1 MTLYLINVWFPEPLK
16 NARFQLFL
24 SGEDASAEDGDWSVS
39 HPGGFHFGQSIG
51 YWRVRENSID
61 GNTYLDILKREPS
74 SPAAVL
80 FWGRGSSIPEMI
92 ADMGRVKFP
101 LSVGH
106 ERSGSVWDF
115 SLHNNKGFR
124 WKVVGRF
131 S

>member
-1 MTLYLINVWFPEPLK
+1 MILYLINVWFPEPLK

-51 YWRVRENSID
+51 YWDVIENSID
-61 GNTYLDILKREPS
+61 GHTYLGILKRKTS

-80 FWGRGSSIPEMI
+80 FWGRGSSIRELI
-92 ADMGRVKFP
+92 ADMGSVKFP
-101 LSVGH
+101 LSVGQ
-106 ERSGSVWDF
+106 ERSGLVWDF
-115 SLHNNKGFR
+115 PQHDNTRFR

-131 S
+131 F